1 MLSDCFGRIVYAI
14 NMYDFTAGVADDP
27 QVTGSLSSV
36 ELLSGDY
43 RLSDDIVT
51 NNNNGLFIEPMLE
64 GYSGAFWYCQGK
76 TLCIYY
82 FD

>member
-1 MLSDCFGRIVYAI
+1 
-14 NMYDFTAGVADDP
+14 MYDFTVGVADDP

-43 RLSDDIVT
+43 RLSDGIVT

-64 GYSGAFWYCQGK
+64 VYSGAFWYCQGK